1 MPRKKPDS
9 EEEPSSALA
18 ETHSVRCRYCGQ
30 KNAVKAD
37 YTNNDANCGRC
48 KLPLSNQPHK
58 KFTDLNKNDYIH
70 EADKQALA
78 ALKAIPG
85 VDSALKKLLAW
96 TGESAI
102 RVAFM
107 ASAVKVTPKQCPD
120 LYAKLEVTCKTLGVE
135 MPDMFVQQNP
145 QVNAFTGGVE
155 KPIIVLHSALIERLS
170 DEETL
175 AVIAHEVGHIHAEHV
190 LYLTAAR
197 LIEALVNVSAARLL
211 PGSEVLKLI
220 ISMGIASALLAWA
233 RKAELSCDRAA
244 LLVTQDE
251 HVIGRTMMKLAGGTF
266 ASKID
271 YELFLEQGR
280 EFKKNYDANR
290 LDRFWADVMNS
301 GLSHPFPIWRVA
313 EIIDWVETGEYNELM
328 KKK

>member
-1 MPRKKPDS
+1 MPRKKPGS
-9 EEEPSSALA
+9 PESLEPQKPN
-18 ETHSVRCRYCGQ
+18 SVRCRFCGQ
-30 KNAVKAD
+30 KNAVKAG
-37 YTNNDANCGRC
+37 YKNGDAVCGKC
-48 KLPLSNQPHK
+48 KLPLSDMAHK
-58 KFTDLNKNDYIH
+58 VFKDLHKNDYIH
-70 EADKQALA
+70 PADAKAMA

-102 RVAFM
+102 RVSFM

-120 LYAKLEVTCKTLGVE
+120 LHAKLEIACNTLGVD

-145 QVNAFTGGVE
+145 IVNAFTGGVE
-155 KPIIVLHSALIERLS
+155 KPIIVLHSALIERLN

-175 AVIAHEVGHIHAEHV
+175 AVISHEVGHIHSEHV

-197 LIEALVNVSAARLL
+197 LIEFMLNRSVAALI
-211 PGSEVLKLI
+211 PGSEIIKLVV
-220 ISMGIASALLAWA
+220 SLGIASALLAWS
-233 RKAELSCDRAA
+233 RRAELSCDRAA
-244 LLVTQDE
+244 LLVMQDP

-280 EFKKNYDANR
+280 EFKRNYDASR

-313 EIIDWVETGEYNELM
+313 EILEWVESGQYAELIA
-328 KKK
+328 KK